1 MSDYKEYTVKVWT
14 CGFKYWYVNG
24 KLHREDGPAEAWTD
38 GSKLWYLNGK
48 RHRED
53 GPAVEYADGT
63 KYWYLNGKYL
73 TEKEF
78 NERMNNTCT
87 TKVITIEGVEYKL
100 VPNSR
105 EG

>member
-1 MSDYKEYTVKVWT
+1 MSDYKVYKVNVYT
-14 CGFKYWYVNG
+14 NG
-24 KLHREDGPAEAWTD
+24 TKF
-38 GSKLWYLNGK
+38 WYLNGK

-63 KYWYLNGKYL
+63 KYWYLNGKEF

-78 NERMNNTCT
+78 NERMKKPCT

-100 VPNSR
+100 VPT
-105 EG
+105 E